1 MGRGAR
7 GGGGLRAGPG
17 ADAWLRGVR
26 FWRGLARIHSVNR
39 ELETVWPDGFQL
51 RLTPTSASAA
61 HAKHPCWHGFAPHL
75 GHSGATAW
83 LPKRDRASAGTR
95 FRHSGPR
102 PNAAGLLRTSTGTPE
117 HEQNAS
123 KINQNTTRMLE
134 VYATKILPEYNQ
146 KPARTPPES
155 RWPRQGPSGHNRR
168 GGHRFSKKATKNKK
182 NRPLR
187 GAFERGISFF

>member
-51 RLTPTSASAA
+51 RLTPTSASAT
-61 HAKHPCWHGFAPHL
+61 HANPCWHGFAPHL

-134 VYATKILPEYNQ
+134 VCSQNTTRIQPETGQNTTRKQMATTKAIGPQPPGGAPLFQ
-146 KPARTPPES
+146 KS
-155 RWPRQGPSGHNRR
+155 H
-168 GGHRFSKKATKNKK
+168 KKQK

>member
-39 ELETVWPDGFQL
+39 ELETVWPDGSQL

-61 HAKHPCWHGFAPHL
+61 PENPCRHRFALHL

-95 FRHSGPR
+95 FRHSEPR
-102 PNAAGLLRTSTGTPE
+102 PNAALTDLDWDARARAECEQKQPKYD
-117 HEQNAS
+117 QNARS
-123 KINQNTTRMLE
+123 MLPKYYQNTTRNR
-134 VYATKILPEYNQ
+134 PEHHQ
-146 KPARTPPES
+146 KAN
-155 RWPRQGPSGHNRR
+155 GHDK
-168 GGHRFSKKATKNKK
+168 GHRATTAGGGTAFPKKPQKTKKSAAA
-182 NRPLR
+182 R
-187 GAFERGISFF
+187 GF

>member
-61 HAKHPCWHGFAPHL
+61 HANPCWHGFAPHL

-83 LPKRDRASAGTR
+83 LPKRDRASAGMR

-134 VYATKILPEYNQ
+134 VWHQKANGHDKGLRATTAGE
-146 KPARTPPES
+146 
-155 RWPRQGPSGHNRR
+155 
-168 GGHRFSKKATKNKK
+168 GHRFCKKSTKNKK
-182 NRPLR
+182 IGRCAGLLR
-187 GAFERGISFF
+187 EEFLSFNN

>member
-39 ELETVWPDGFQL
+39 ELETVWPNGFQL

-61 HAKHPCWHGFAPHL
+61 HENPCWHGFAPHL
-75 GHSGATAW
+75 RRHRLASQARPGLGWDAVSPLWAPA
-83 LPKRDRASAGTR
+83 KRCWALTDLDWDARARA
-95 FRHSGPR
+95 
-102 PNAAGLLRTSTGTPE
+102 E
-117 HEQNAS
+117 CEQNQPKYDQNARSMAS
-123 KINQNTTRMLE
+123 
-134 VYATKILPEYNQ
+134 
-146 KPARTPPES
+146 ES
-155 RWPRQGPSGHNRR
+155 KWPRQGPSGHNRR
-168 GGHRFSKKATKNKK
+168 GGAPLLQKINKKQK

>member
-61 HAKHPCWHGFAPHL
+61 HENPCWHGFARIWATPALPL
-75 GHSGATAW
+75 GFPSAT
-83 LPKRDRASAGTR
+83 
-95 FRHSGPR
+95 GPR
-102 PNAAGLLRTSTGTPE
+102 LGRGFATPGPGQTLLGSYGPRLGRQSTS
-117 HEQNAS
+117 
-123 KINQNTTRMLE
+123 RMR
-134 VYATKILPEYNQ
+134 AKSTKIRSEC
-146 KPARTPPES
+146 
-155 RWPRQGPSGHNRR
+155 
-168 GGHRFSKKATKNKK
+168 
-182 NRPLR
+182 
-187 GAFERGISFF
+187 

>member
-17 ADAWLRGVR
+17 AVAWLRGVR

-61 HAKHPCWHGFAPHL
+61 HENPCWHGFAPHL

-102 PNAAGLLRTSTGTPE
+102 PNAAGLLRTSTGK
-117 HEQNAS
+117 QMA
-123 KINQNTTRMLE
+123 TTR
-134 VYATKILPEYNQ
+134 AIGPQ
-146 KPARTPPES
+146 PPGE
-155 RWPRQGPSGHNRR
+155 
-168 GGHRFSKKATKNKK
+168 GHRFSKKTIKNKK
-182 NRPLR
+182 IGRCAGLLRERNFFLLIINRDP
-187 GAFERGISFF
+187 